1 VSKEDRYGA
10 YSAGFEAGKEAGRL
24 ATLKELGIDPDYKPE
39 MSRYIVT
46 DEGFTQVDTNTATQ
60 NRRILAYLKSGG
72 ALTPKDALNL
82 FGSFRLSARIFELR
96 EEGWPIDMRYL
107 QVGPRTWVALFSMQK
122 DAVRGKPRNP
132 AKQMELAI

>member
-1 VSKEDRYGA
+1 
-10 YSAGFEAGKEAGRL
+10 
-24 ATLKELGIDPDYKPE
+24 
-39 MSRYIVT
+39 
-46 DEGFTQVDTNTATQ
+46 
-60 NRRILAYLKSGG
+60 LAYLKSGG